1 MWNYNGKV
9 IREGRAWTDDDGTQ
23 HPANW
28 NIWSADEKISKGLVW
43 VDVQPQPDGRFYW
56 FSQNA
61 DGTYTTTPRELE
73 DRNEV
78 DQNGDPI
85 IDPRTG
91 KQMVTLGLKSQAVAQ
106 TKQTQGSLL
115 SQTDWAYIRKQDTGI
130 VVFKETFIFS
140 GVNTVNIYFRFYA
153 GPKSW
158 TIVFKHPNNSYCTSS
173 PLNGTTIEPPQIQN
187 KDGIN
192 V

>member
-1 MWNYNGKV
+1 MWTYNGKV

-43 VDVQPQPDGRFYW
+43 VDVQPKPDGRFYW

-85 IDPRTG
+85 IDQRTG

-130 VVFKETFIFS
+130 VVPEDIQTYRDSVRTQSMAIEDQIRMCSTLDAFKALYDTPVDAAGNATGNPPINDWPET
-140 GVNTVNIYFRFYA
+140 V
-153 GPKSW
+153 
-158 TIVFKHPNNSYCTSS
+158 
-173 PLNGTTIEPPQIQN
+173 
-187 KDGIN
+187 
-192 V
+192 

>member
-43 VDVQPQPDGRFYW
+43 VDVQPKPDSRFYW

-85 IDPRTG
+85 IDQRTG

-115 SQTDWAYIRKQDTGI
+115 SATDWAYIRKTDTGI
-130 VVFKETFIFS
+130 DVPADIQQYRNEVRLAAGIIEDRISQCTTLEQFMALYETP
-140 GVNTVNIYFRFYA
+140 VNA
-153 GPKSW
+153 D
-158 TIVFKHPNNSYCTSS
+158 
-173 PLNGTTIEPPQIQN
+173 GTPTGNAP
-187 KDGIN
+187 IN
-192 V
+192 DWPEII